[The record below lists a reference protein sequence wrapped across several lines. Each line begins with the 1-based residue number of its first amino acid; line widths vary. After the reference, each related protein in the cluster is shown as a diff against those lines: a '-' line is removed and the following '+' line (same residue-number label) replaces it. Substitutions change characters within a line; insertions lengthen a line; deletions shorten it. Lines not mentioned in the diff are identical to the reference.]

1 MLQLKFPT
9 MVKTLIHLVK
19 YVMDFTNISEICSFD
34 SFLYSVR
41 SSSVFMEEVFS
52 VKPLCILFCRASSK
66 GLHFESQT
74 FSNIFSK
81 VRERPFNLK
90 GGVRGGN
97 KP

>member
-1 MLQLKFPT
+1 
-9 MVKTLIHLVK
+9 
-19 YVMDFTNISEICSFD
+19 
-34 SFLYSVR
+34 
-41 SSSVFMEEVFS
+41 MEEVLS

-90 GGVRGGN
+90 GGGGYVFFLKKKYSELHN
-97 KP
+97 AVQQNSEKYKQLRNLRQE